1 MTRIN
6 RYDIYRHCLKLAKEI
21 LRRGNFEGQQIY
33 IHVGDQKYWET
44 ELLRPYRPDREPRGA
59 VANIG
64 LKHDGIIFGA
74 PQELAA
80 YKQSVD
86 MWDMSWDWRRF
97 RNEPVQEEPFHPL
110 GDLQAQVEY
119 IASLAEIKLKKAYTT
134 NKTRFSV
141 WGQMFDVAVD
151 LIEANR
157 EQELKFR
164 LIHHCGWGT
173 YYFEFYD
180 NRNECLF
187 DMSEQGHIAGV
198 GALMSGKE
206 AADDITQDY
215 NLREDLLAGIPL
227 SNCKKKL
234 RSLYQTLAA
243 PTVKNY

>member
-64 LKHDGIIFGA
+64 LKHDGIIVGA

-97 RNEPVQEEPFHPL
+97 RNEPVQDEPFHPL

-119 IASLAEIKLKKAYTT
+119 IASFAEITLKKRYTT

-151 LIEANR
+151 LVEANR

-164 LIHHCGWGT
+164 LIHHGG
-173 YYFEFYD
+173 
-180 NRNECLF
+180 
-187 DMSEQGHIAGV
+187 
-198 GALMSGKE
+198 
-206 AADDITQDY
+206 
-215 NLREDLLAGIPL
+215 
-227 SNCKKKL
+227 
-234 RSLYQTLAA
+234 
-243 PTVKNY
+243 

>member
-64 LKHDGIIFGA
+64 LKHDGIIVGA

-97 RNEPVQEEPFHPL
+97 RNEPVQDEPFHPL

-119 IASLAEIKLKKAYTT
+119 IASFAEITLKKRYTT

-151 LIEANR
+151 LVEANR

-164 LIHHCGWGT
+164 LIHHGGWGT

-180 NRNECLF
+180 NEHEFLF
-187 DMSEQGHIAGV
+187 ALSEEGHIAGLGSLV
-198 GALMSGKE
+198 SCND
-206 AADDITQDY
+206 AADDIIKDY
-215 NLREDLLAGIPL
+215 NLREDLLAGTSIRD
-227 SNCKKKL
+227 CKQKL
-234 RSLYQTLAA
+234 KNLYQELGASINGKA
-243 PTVKNY
+243 